1 MSTIDLLKNE
11 IDDTVD
17 AVEDQDY
24 VFTDEDRKNYREVL
38 CGFADSLGQHNR
50 PWAQLMLDDVDT
62 AIEDVDAE
70 IAACEAARREAEA
83 RPVEDFLKI
92 LTGFVGFLLFCSWL
106 NANKTIV

>member
-1 MSTIDLLKNE
+1 MSTIDQLKNE
-11 IDDTVD
+11 TNDDDV
-17 AVEDQDY
+17 VEDY
-24 VFTDEDRKNYREVL
+24 VFTDEDMTHYREVL
-38 CGFADSLGQHNR
+38 CSFADSLGQHNR

-62 AIEDVDAE
+62 AIEDVDAQ
-70 IAACEAARREAEA
+70 IAAREAARREAEA